1 MSGPEANGAR
11 GKEVRTDHGWHDG
24 TGGGRPPVLF
34 AALALALS
42 TRMAAAAEVVDLFA
56 SGREEAPAT
65 AVSGPPR
72 PDPGSGRPASA
83 SRKDGPVEA
92 EEDRKVY
99 RIALGEAAEDGGR
112 YGGVEGRAGAEGD
125 RFGIEGLGLFEPVDL
140 LLLHDGTEGK
150 LYLEIFKYRFDQ
162 PLERAEAT
170 PEEPAV
176 IGLRTQGGIRIRVR
190 AEQAPPV
197 PYRLFVRVAP
207 EETDRIAPP
216 FIADAPEAAT
226 GSPAAEPGDGK

>member
-1 MSGPEANGAR
+1 MSGPEAKGAR
-11 GKEVRTDHGWHDG
+11 GKEVRTDHGWQG
-24 TGGGRPPVLF
+24 RSGGGRPPVLF

-56 SGREEAPAT
+56 SGQEEAPPT
-65 AVSGPPR
+65 AVTGPSR
-72 PDPGSGRPASA
+72 PDPEPGKPASNA
-83 SRKDGPVEA
+83 RKDGPVEA
-92 EEDRKVY
+92 EEGRKVY
-99 RIALGEAAEDGGR
+99 RIALSEPAEDGGR
-112 YGGVEGRAGAEGD
+112 YGGVEGRASAEGD

-162 PLERAEAT
+162 PLDRAEAT

-176 IGLRTQGGIRIRVR
+176 IGLRTQGGLRIRVR
-190 AEQAPPV
+190 AEQEPPV

-216 FIADAPEAAT
+216 FTADAPQAAT
-226 GSPAAEPGDGK
+226 ASPAAEPGDGK